1 MIKSFRHKGLEELFT
16 TGNSKKIRKDH
27 QARCLRRLDAL
38 DAAEAPEEMNIPG
51 FRFHG
56 LQGNPK
62 RYAVSVTG
70 NYRITFEWEGKDAH
84 VVDYEDYY

>member
-16 TGNSKKIRKDH
+16 TGGSKKIRKDH
-27 QARCLRRLDAL
+27 HARCLRRLDTL
-38 DAAEAPEEMNIPG
+38 NAAETPEEMNIPG

-56 LQGNPK
+56 LQGALK

-84 VVDYEDYY
+84 VVDYEDYH